1 MSEARPAE
9 AAPVEGRSAPATPAT
24 APLREIDPQ
33 RPDWFWKLGRTIARL
48 GVTFLFDLKVYGAQ
62 NVPATGGVLLLPNH
76 QSYLDPVLIGVYL
89 RRPMSF
95 LARHGLFDNPRFAWL
110 IRHLRAFPVR
120 QGAGDVGAMKEM
132 VRRLKEGHM
141 STIWPEG
148 SRTADGEI
156 GAIEPGAA
164 LVIRRAGVPA
174 VPVAIDGSFEAW
186 PKWQKMFRPRPIR
199 VMYGPPMNLAGMKA
213 EEITTTIDQ
222 TLRQLL
228 ADLRNKRKDN
238 HGGTETRRRAQRF

>member
-1 MSEARPAE
+1 MSERPPVGPAPTTG
-9 AAPVEGRSAPATPAT
+9 AAASATPAT
-24 APLREIDPQ
+24 GLSREIDPL
-33 RPDWFWKLGRTIARL
+33 RPDWFWQLSRMIARL

-62 NVPATGGVLLLPNH
+62 NVPSTGGVLLLPNH

-89 RRPMSF
+89 RRPMSY

-110 IRHLRAFPVR
+110 IRRLRAFPVR
-120 QGAGDVGAMKEM
+120 QGAGDVGAVKEM
-132 VRRLKEGHM
+132 VRRLKEGHAISM
-141 STIWPEG
+141 WPEG
-148 SRTADGEI
+148 SRTADGQI

-186 PKWQKMFRPRPIR
+186 PKWKKMFRPHPIR

-213 EEITTTIDQ
+213 DEITRTIDQ

-228 ADLRNKRKDN
+228 AELRNRND
-238 HGGTETRRRAQRF
+238 TR